1 MRSSLALSF
10 AAAILVVSG
19 VASGVEAQE
28 AIPETPPELRDFRLD
43 PERAPAKP
51 QPGPEPGVSV
61 TAPSTAVSAAPEL
74 APARPRVIAPR
85 SEDED
90 VAVTPNAPTPPAVI
104 KSEGSTE
111 VAKSESI
118 ASSPPASVLP
128 DDEPAL
134 ALAPAL
140 EPEDDTSFF
149 KAIGIVVGLLGVLLF
164 GGYLF
169 RRRRPLNP
177 VRQQPSTR
185 LPIEPEPAANIRSPK
200 SALPKPIR
208 AESAESAI
216 TIDFVPEKA
225 TVSFNTLT
233 VRGQLRLVN
242 GADVPA
248 LGMELRAGLISASTE
263 QDNVI
268 EAFHASPAV
277 KPQLLG
283 DAKVGDRVAMA
294 IELSVPLGDMQSFTV
309 GKQRLLVPILVASVS
324 YRGSESGETNTV
336 RFACMIGREAVPP
349 VPKMGPLR
357 LDLGP
362 RSFASLGQRP
372 IYE

>member
-19 VASGVEAQE
+19 VASGAKAQE

-43 PERAPAKP
+43 PERVPPKP
-51 QPGPEPGVSV
+51 QPGPEPEDSV
-61 TAPSTAVSAAPEL
+61 TAPSPAVSAAPEL

-134 ALAPAL
+134 APAL

-149 KAIGIVVGLLGVLLF
+149 KAIGIVAALVGVLLF

-169 RRRRPLNP
+169 RRRRQLNP
-177 VRQQPSTR
+177 VRQKPSTR

-200 SALPKPIR
+200 SALPKPVR
-208 AESAESAI
+208 AKSEESAI

-233 VRGQLRLVN
+233 VRGQLQLVN
-242 GADVPA
+242 KADVPA
-248 LGMELRAGLISASTE
+248 LGMELRAGLISASAE
-263 QDNVI
+263 QDK
-268 EAFHASPAV
+268 E
-277 KPQLLG
+277 
-283 DAKVGDRVAMA
+283 
-294 IELSVPLGDMQSFTV
+294 
-309 GKQRLLVPILVASVS
+309 
-324 YRGSESGETNTV
+324 
-336 RFACMIGREAVPP
+336 IGRAHV
-349 VPKMGPLR
+349 
-357 LDLGP
+357 
-362 RSFASLGQRP
+362 
-372 IYE
+372 